1 MSMDK
6 LKKQMSE
13 NVGALNGLDKQNKSS
28 NPNDN
33 QNHNSNDN
41 ITDNNT
47 SNTLEDRVQSVK
59 FKGSTKRKIK
69 NVTFGLYEDQ
79 QESIKE
85 IADVLGLG
93 INEFMRESADM
104 IIDIFNNKLKG

>member
-1 MSMDK
+1 MDK

-13 NVGALNGLDKQNKSS
+13 NVGALNGLDKKNNSS
-28 NPNDN
+28 NINDN
-33 QNHNSNDN
+33 QNHNSNSNDN
-41 ITDNNT
+41 ITNNNT
-47 SNTLEDRVQSVK
+47 SDTLEDRIQSVK
-59 FKGSTKRKIK
+59 FKGKAKRKIK

-85 IADVLGLG
+85 LADVLGLG